1 VRTFS
6 GIVYGG
12 MFGVFL
18 GSAAGVASGYAILGG
33 LVLGAIVGGVWT
45 SRREEGRRVP
55 LFTEAPTTRE
65 ELAED
70 AADTFWT
77 GVYLWSPLLVLL
89 SVAVLITETGRS
101 ATFVALVVISALLL
115 VSGRLTAPGRLSVV
129 LWRNGL
135 LAVLLTVVYVLSE
148 LV

>member
-18 GSAAGVASGYAILGG
+18 GSAAGVESGYAILGC
-33 LVLGAIVGGVWT
+33 LVSGAIVGGVWT

-55 LFTEAPTTRE
+55 FFPEAPTTRE

-77 GVYLWSPLLVLL
+77 GLYVWSPLVVLL
-89 SVAVLITETGRS
+89 SVAVLISETSRA
-101 ATFVALVVISALLL
+101 ATFLALVMISALLL
-115 VSGRLTAPGRLSVV
+115 VSGRLSAPGRLSGV
-129 LWRNGL
+129 LSRNGVL
-135 LAVLLTVVYVLSE
+135 TVLLTVVYVVTE

>member
-1 VRTFS
+1 MRTFS

-12 MFGVFL
+12 MFGIFL
-18 GSAAGVASGYAILGG
+18 ASAAGVASGYAILGC
-33 LVLGAIVGGVWT
+33 LVLGATVGGVWT
-45 SRREEGRRVP
+45 SRRDEGRRVP
-55 LFTEAPTTRE
+55 LFPEAPTTRE

-77 GVYLWSPLLVLL
+77 GVYVWSPLVVLFAA
-89 SVAVLITETGRS
+89 AVLISETSRA
-101 ATFVALVVISALLL
+101 ATVLALVVVSALLL

-135 LAVLLTVVYVLSE
+135 LAVLLTVVYVVSE